1 VLTILIKTKLWT
13 KLWIEIISTVFSDH
27 HYKVLISKIKIC
39 KAKQSKILIKT
50 FDEKLWKRSVF
61 TTMKG
66 WRLWWLISGR
76 GFYICRKPGKGVL
89 TITAVCSK
97 LIFRKVKTQLSH
109 RSSQESNCKM
119 YLFKFQNVFV
129 KLQNVFVQISKSIC
143 QNCKMY
149 LFKFQKVFVTNSTL
163 LPLLLLR
170 PEKLNIAIAIA
181 IKNWILPLLL
191 CPEKL
196 NMAIAIAAS
205 WKMHL
210 T

>member
-1 VLTILIKTKLWT
+1 
-13 KLWIEIISTVFSDH
+13 
-27 HYKVLISKIKIC
+27 
-39 KAKQSKILIKT
+39 
-50 FDEKLWKRSVF
+50 
-61 TTMKG
+61 MKG

-76 GFYICRKPGKGVL
+76 GFIFAGSLEKEYWQSPLSAVNSSFVRLKHSYLTVPVRRRDENKVFTWWKDEDCDDLYRGGVFIFAGSLRKGVL

-109 RSSQESNCKM
+109 HSSQESNCKM